1 MNCAAP
7 NKNKRAE
14 VRETLETHSD
24 CTDAAPS
31 TLRAEEKFDPEA
43 AKGQRPPRCTAHA
56 QASQTL
62 THPRQFHSIQRSY
75 CKYRSPER
83 VRKERE
89 RSRFSVY
96 EPQQVWRLLE
106 EQLDSAVIISPLPPA
121 TRTQNR

>member
-1 MNCAAP
+1 MNCVAP

-24 CTDAAPS
+24 CANTTLS
-31 TLRAEEKFDPEA
+31 TFSAEDKFDPKA
-43 AKGQRPPRCTAHA
+43 DQGQRLPHVHGPLKL
-56 QASQTL
+56 SQTL
-62 THPRQFHSIQRSY
+62 DTSTQVQSSY
-75 CKYRSPER
+75 CKYRSSER
-83 VRKERE
+83 VRRERE
-89 RSRFSVY
+89 RYRFSVY

>member
-1 MNCAAP
+1 MAP
-7 NKNKRAE
+7 NKNKRAK

-24 CTDAAPS
+24 CVDTTLSELRLSLTPKLPKGSARPGAPHVHGP
-31 TLRAEEKFDPEA
+31 LAL
-43 AKGQRPPRCTAHA
+43 
-56 QASQTL
+56 SQTL
-62 THPRQFHSIQRSY
+62 DSSTQVQSSY

-89 RSRFSVY
+89 RYGFSVY